1 MLNIRV
7 IRLGIRVISVVYMK
21 GFTLIEIV
29 LTFGI
34 LALLTFVGLAS
45 LGNFN
50 TDKAL
55 TLETHDVV
63 SLISKARS
71 FTLSAKNGSAYGV
84 HLEAT
89 KAVLFAGPAY
99 SPSATGNEVHTLNK
113 EVTVSSVSLAGGGS
127 DILFSKLTG
136 ATTQTG
142 TITLAS
148 VRRASQT
155 KVITVTGTGTVSS
168 N

>member
-1 MLNIRV
+1 M
-7 IRLGIRVISVVYMK
+7 SK
-21 GFTLIEIV
+21 GFTLIE
-29 LTFGI
+29 LLLMFGI
-34 LALLTFVGLAS
+34 LAVLAFVGLTS

-55 TLETHDVV
+55 TMETHDIV

-71 FTLSAKNGSAYGV
+71 FTLSAKEGSAYGV

-89 KAVLFAGPAY
+89 KAVLYTGPTYA
-99 SPSATGNEVHTLNK
+99 SNASGNEAHTLNK
-113 EVTVSSVSLAGGGS
+113 EVTISAVSLAGGAS

-148 VRRASQT
+148 TRKTNHT
-155 KVITVTGTGTVSS
+155 KVITVTGTGIAYA